1 MILLGKIHRD
11 RIVQKFGDLRNS
23 NEARVSSISQ
33 VCIAMPYTLL
43 LIIADMCMLGT

>member
-1 MILLGKIHRD
+1 MILSDKIHRD
-11 RIVQKFGDLRNS
+11 RIVQKFGDLRNY

-43 LIIADMCMLGT
+43 LIITDMCMLGT